1 MMGEL
6 LQKQL
11 DKIAKMDSVTLEE
24 YKQSI
29 IKYSVDGEFKT
40 KILKAVDEKLEKYDR
55 SKGLVESSDLED
67 TEGYA

>member
-1 MMGEL
+1 MMDEML
-6 LQKQL
+6 EKQL
-11 DKIAKMDSVTLEE
+11 DIIDKLDSVKLAE
-24 YKQSI
+24 YRESI
-29 IKYSVDGEFKT
+29 VKYSVDGELKT